1 MNSNLRN
8 LLKGD
13 RRAMSRLISN
23 SEDLPEKATKIVNS
37 IFQYTGR
44 AYIIGITGPQ
54 GCGKSTLVEKLA
66 LEIRKNGKKVGIIA
80 IDPSSPFSGGVF
92 MGNRLRMRKLLRILE
107 YLHTGESDS
116 SITQTIPFL
125 ITSIITHYTV

>member
-13 RRAMSRLISN
+13 RSAMSRLIN
-23 SEDLPEKATKIVNS
+23 DSEDFPEKATKIVNY

-44 AYIIGITGPQ
+44 AYIIGITGRP

-80 IDPSSPFSGGVF
+80 IDPSSPFSGGAF

-116 SITQTIPFL
+116 NITQTIPFL
-125 ITSIITHYTV
+125 IASIITYHTV